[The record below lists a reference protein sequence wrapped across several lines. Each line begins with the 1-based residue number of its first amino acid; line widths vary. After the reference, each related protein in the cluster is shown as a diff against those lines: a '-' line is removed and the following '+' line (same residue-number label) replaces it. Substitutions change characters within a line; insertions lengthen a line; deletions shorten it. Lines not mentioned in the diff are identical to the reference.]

1 MVKNPYFSFYTIIPQ
16 HPVKRSSTFLHPPIS
31 SLFNFYVSPCVKHSL
46 SLPSQK
52 YLPPSVLVNLVWSI
66 ARGNNQWQASPGR
79 ASGPLDDL
87 LTPLLR
93 VPLHLYFS
101 FCSLHSP
108 PFPSAFFSVH
118 SCLNNSQN
126 HIWHLISLPLASL
139 WRSSGKTFKDTLG
152 FCGDLCGL
160 DVGRWGLN
168 VELRVHFVKQ
178 LFSWRE
184 TVWNVYTVRR
194 NFVAAVGL

>member
-1 MVKNPYFSFYTIIPQ
+1 MVKNPYFSPFTPLFPSIPSSDLQ
-16 HPVKRSSTFLHPPIS
+16 HFSIPRSPPSSIFTYPLVLNTVYRSHPRNTFLPRF
-31 SLFNFYVSPCVKHSL
+31 LL
-46 SLPSQK
+46 T
-52 YLPPSVLVNLVWSI
+52 WSDL
-66 ARGNNQWQASPGR
+66 SPGATTNGRRRLGVPR
-79 ASGPLDDL
+79 AHWMICSP
-87 LTPLLR
+87 PLLR

-168 VELRVHFVKQ
+168 VEASGSLC
-178 LFSWRE
+178 
-184 TVWNVYTVRR
+184 
-194 NFVAAVGL
+194 

>member
-1 MVKNPYFSFYTIIPQ
+1 MLNTVYRSHPKN
-16 HPVKRSSTFLHPPIS
+16 TFLPRFLLTWSDLSPGATTNGRRRLGVPRAHWMICSPPFSVFHYI
-31 SLFNFYVSPCVKHSL
+31 YISL
-46 SLPSQK
+46 S
-52 YLPPSVLVNLVWSI
+52 VLFI
-66 ARGNNQWQASPGR
+66 A
-79 ASGPLDDL
+79 
-87 LTPLLR
+87 
-93 VPLHLYFS
+93 
-101 FCSLHSP
+101 P

-178 LFSWRE
+178 LFS
-184 TVWNVYTVRR
+184 
-194 NFVAAVGL
+194 